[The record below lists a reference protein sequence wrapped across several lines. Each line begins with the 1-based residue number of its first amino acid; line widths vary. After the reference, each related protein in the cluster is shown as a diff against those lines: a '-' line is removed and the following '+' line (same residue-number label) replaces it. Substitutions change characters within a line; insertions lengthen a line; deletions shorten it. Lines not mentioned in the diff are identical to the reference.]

1 MCFFSCN
8 SMPRW
13 LFSPALS
20 ESQNLNFKKKTLD
33 LYFDD
38 FLFNNFSFLVCTIDC
53 SRRICATTAVRP
65 YIFPCKNRKR
75 THFVNGIHG
84 IETLYMAPIKRQTLL
99 RFFRVNISWNFS
111 KQFYENIFGQLLNP
125 LMPGDNKRSYIF
137 KQTCS

>member
-1 MCFFSCN
+1 MAIQPCIEWI
-8 SMPRW
+8 PK
-13 LFSPALS
+13 
-20 ESQNLNFKKKTLD
+20 SQLKKNTLD

-53 SRRICATTAVRP
+53 SRRICATTALRP
-65 YIFPCKNRKR
+65 YIFLCKNRKR

-137 KQTCS
+137 KQTYS

>member
-20 ESQNLNFKKKTLD
+20 ESQNLNLKKKTLD

-75 THFVNGIHG
+75 THFVYGIHG

-99 RFFRVNISWNFS
+99 RFFRVKISWNFS
-111 KQFYENIFGQLLNP
+111 KQFYENIFGQPLNP